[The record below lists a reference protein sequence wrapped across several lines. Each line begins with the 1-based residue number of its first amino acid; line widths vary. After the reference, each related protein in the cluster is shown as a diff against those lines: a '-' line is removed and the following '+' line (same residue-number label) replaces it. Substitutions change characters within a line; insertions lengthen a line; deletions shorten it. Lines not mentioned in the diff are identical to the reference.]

1 MREALRMAGHVVA
14 REAQEEENGTA
25 KLVLKV
31 LTLSVE
37 EQDVEVGNQV

>member
-1 MREALRMAGHVVA
+1 MREAMWMAGHVVA
-14 REAQEEENGTA
+14 REAQEEENSTA

-37 EQDVEVGNQV
+37 EQDVELGNQV